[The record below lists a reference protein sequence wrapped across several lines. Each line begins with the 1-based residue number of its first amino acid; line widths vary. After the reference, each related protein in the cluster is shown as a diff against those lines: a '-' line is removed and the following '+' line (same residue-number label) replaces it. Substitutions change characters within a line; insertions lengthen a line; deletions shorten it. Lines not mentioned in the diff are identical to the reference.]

1 MWAGSLGVMLAAIVI
16 GHNAVGALAF
26 GVSSRSYL
34 GVAMGEAVLL
44 IALGGARV
52 FLGVSIGPLR
62 RRRTFEPDRVRE
74 APSSSPSWPPW
85 LPGPGPLLLLA
96 SPTPRL

>member
-1 MWAGSLGVMLAAIVI
+1 
-16 GHNAVGALAF
+16 
-26 GVSSRSYL
+26 
-34 GVAMGEAVLL
+34 MGEAVLL

-74 APSSSPSWPPW
+74 APSSSLAWPLW
-85 LPGPGPLLLLA
+85 LAGGGPLPVVASLIHGWLDFVDGKNHPTPTAEA
-96 SPTPRL
+96 SPAWGRLRPPRFALPPLPYL